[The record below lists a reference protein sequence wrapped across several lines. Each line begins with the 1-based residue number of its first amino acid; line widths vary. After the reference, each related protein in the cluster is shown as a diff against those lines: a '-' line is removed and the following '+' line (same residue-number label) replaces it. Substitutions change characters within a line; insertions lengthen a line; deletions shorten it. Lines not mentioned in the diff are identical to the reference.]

1 MSKILIEG
9 NKVIIDGHSS
19 DLETCNTLTNLCDEL
34 STSDKFRT
42 VRYESGYG
50 EFESVSENEE
60 KKFIIIDEIEP
71 PPPDP
76 GSGYQVNIKSND
88 GTTIL
93 AQYDDIDYVVV
104 TSVGAQFRGINT
116 FDAAY
121 TYSGSKLFAG
131 LATSAN
137 ALVAKYKPGDMIYT
151 TAETTLYIVENIII
165 PDSYSTLTALFSDIA
180 TVIREKTGDA
190 SAIIAND
197 FPAMIRESLHGS
209 GDSLATP
216 IIDRTIRE
224 ITNSSIETIGNCAFA
239 YCSSLTSVS
248 FPACTSIGSYA
259 FSRCSS
265 LTSVSFPVCTSINE
279 YAFANC
285 TNLASVSFPVCT
297 RIGLGAF
304 SLCISLASVSFPE
317 CTIINDSAFTN
328 CTSLTSVSFPVC
340 TSIGLG
346 AFAYCDSL
354 ASVSFPVC
362 TSIGR
367 YAFSHCSSL
376 TSVSFPVCTSI
387 NGYAFA
393 YCTNLAS
400 VSFPECTIIKES
412 AFSNCSSLT
421 SVSFPVCT
429 SIGRYAFRSCFS
441 LTSVSF
447 PMCTIIESF
456 AFVSCYNL
464 ISLTLGAPSV
474 CSLPYSNAFVSTP
487 IGGYSASAG
496 RYGSIFVPASL
507 LASYK
512 AAKNWS
518 YFSSRFVGY

>member
-9 NKVIIDGHSS
+9 NKVIIDGHAN

-50 EFESVSENEE
+50 EFESISENKE
-60 KKFIIIDEIEP
+60 KKFIDIPDIP
-71 PPPDP
+71 PPPP
-76 GSGYQVNIKSND
+76 EYHGYQVNIQSND
-88 GTTIL
+88 GSTIL

-121 TYSGSKLFAG
+121 TYSGSKLFIG

-137 ALVAKYKPGDMIYT
+137 ALVAKYKPGDTIYF

-165 PDSYSTLTALFSDIA
+165 SDSYSTLTALFSDIA

-216 IIDRTIRE
+216 IIDRTISE

-239 YCSSLTSVS
+239 YCSRLTSVS

-259 FSRCSS
+259 F
-265 LTSVSFPVCTSINE
+265 
-279 YAFANC
+279 
-285 TNLASVSFPVCT
+285 
-297 RIGLGAF
+297 
-304 SLCISLASVSFPE
+304 
-317 CTIINDSAFTN
+317 
-328 CTSLTSVSFPVC
+328 
-340 TSIGLG
+340 
-346 AFAYCDSL
+346 
-354 ASVSFPVC
+354 
-362 TSIGR
+362 
-367 YAFSHCSSL
+367 
-376 TSVSFPVCTSI
+376 
-387 NGYAFA
+387 
-393 YCTNLAS
+393 
-400 VSFPECTIIKES
+400 
-412 AFSNCSSLT
+412 
-421 SVSFPVCT
+421 
-429 SIGRYAFRSCFS
+429 RSCF
-441 LTSVSF
+441 
-447 PMCTIIESF
+447 
-456 AFVSCYNL
+456 NL

-496 RYGSIFVPASL
+496 QYGSIFVPASL

-512 AAKNWS
+512 SAKNWS
-518 YFSSRFVGY
+518 YFSSRFGGY